1 MHKHLP
7 YSSLKVKGMTV
18 FKHSTVMMK
27 AAREGFISGMY
38 ELFTQENN
46 LKVLKI
52 SLYSGTLQSSG
63 VWCAWGLGITC
74 CFLLSCLQMLWQ
86 AERGQ
91 RALFHTSARNVINI
105 SKGNI
110 CHPPTPVLSHTCIAW
125 TNRHLSLILLGIHL
139 QRGMKWCLCGI
150 MNVFTPCS
158 TQRFPIWAGLQC
170 FDPWKDSYQ
179 AIWRRRKVTQ

>member
-52 SLYSGTLQSSG
+52 SLYSGTLQSSW

-110 CHPPTPVLSHTCIAW
+110 CHPPHPSPLSYLHCMDKQTFEPDLTWHTSAEGDEVVFMW
-125 TNRHLSLILLGIHL
+125 NNERIHA
-139 QRGMKWCLCGI
+139 M
-150 MNVFTPCS
+150 
-158 TQRFPIWAGLQC
+158 
-170 FDPWKDSYQ
+170 
-179 AIWRRRKVTQ
+179 